1 MFPLLINPFPVLLT
15 FSAMFGV
22 LVHDSRIDHAISVV
36 AVPSMISGYNENE
49 SSLKLSD
56 LHIHAERVSF
66 SRSVGSVNSAE
77 PTMRPRDEDDN
88 KYVVQKKPSANTY
101 GSVYSWPSV

>member
-1 MFPLLINPFPVLLT
+1 MLLT

-22 LVHDSRIDHAISVV
+22 LIHDSRIDHAASVI
-36 AVPSMISGYNENE
+36 AVPAMVSSHNDIE
-49 SSLKLSD
+49 SSLKLGD
-56 LHIHAERVSF
+56 LHTHAERVSF
-66 SRSVGSVNSAE
+66 SRSINSVNTAE

-88 KYVVQKKPSANTY
+88 KYVIQKKPSANTY